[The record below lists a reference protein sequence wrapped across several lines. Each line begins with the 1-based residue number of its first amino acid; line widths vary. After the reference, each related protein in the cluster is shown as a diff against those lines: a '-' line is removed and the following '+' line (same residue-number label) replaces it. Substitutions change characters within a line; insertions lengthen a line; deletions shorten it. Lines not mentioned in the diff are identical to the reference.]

1 MKTEPPLR
9 IAVQGYPG
17 SFHDV
22 AARRFWPD
30 KNLVLI
36 PADSFDILAQQLRDG
51 IADVAVMAIE
61 NSIAGSIL
69 QNYRI
74 LRENGFWVSGEIYLR
89 IKHNLLGVKGS
100 TLDDVKE
107 VASHP
112 MAINQ
117 CRQFLSQYP
126 HWKIVE
132 SEDTALSAQHVA
144 DKNKKSKVP
153 HAPYSVSK
161 KLFQHIIA
169 RNNEDDAYLPKTI
182 SIHNQETMAENELF
196 LHKKGG
202 FIDFYERIGFT
213 TEAIPN
219 IGQSAI
225 HYALNFLN
233 KADRN
238 LFVHNTLST
247 KEDIARAQQQLGAD
261 HTFWATCPN
270 ANLYIENSLPNYNNF
285 IVNNSQ
291 VCIGTDSLTS
301 NWQLNI
307 LEEMKTILKYQS
319 YLSFETVLTWATLN
333 GAKALGFEDVLGSI
347 QVGKTPGLVLI
358 ENMENN
364 ILMANSVSRKIV

>member
-1 MKTEPPLR
+1 MKIEPPLR

-51 IADVAVMAIE
+51 IADMAVMAIE

-89 IKHNLLGVKGS
+89 IKHNLLGIKGT
-100 TLDDVKE
+100 TLDDIKE

-144 DKNKKSKVP
+144 DKNKKSKACIASADAADIY
-153 HAPYSVSK
+153 HLQNMAPG
-161 KLFQHIIA
+161 IET
-169 RNNEDDAYLPKTI
+169 NKT
-182 SIHNQETMAENELF
+182 
-196 LHKKGG
+196 
-202 FIDFYERIGFT
+202 
-213 TEAIPN
+213 
-219 IGQSAI
+219 
-225 HYALNFLN
+225 
-233 KADRN
+233 
-238 LFVHNTLST
+238 
-247 KEDIARAQQQLGAD
+247 
-261 HTFWATCPN
+261 
-270 ANLYIENSLPNYNNF
+270 NYTRFF
-285 IVNNSQ
+285 IVNKTQVDVSDDVDKASVYIRVQDKKGQLLKVLQVIQDHDLNMSKLQSFPVVGSFREYFFHLDIEFDHISQ
-291 VCIGTDSLTS
+291 YLGLKEDLLNLTFEYDETGIYKRADITS
-301 NWQLNI
+301 I
-307 LEEMKTILKYQS
+307 LEKQQNYTI
-319 YLSFETVLTWATLN
+319 
-333 GAKALGFEDVLGSI
+333 I
-347 QVGKTPGLVLI
+347 
-358 ENMENN
+358 
-364 ILMANSVSRKIV
+364 